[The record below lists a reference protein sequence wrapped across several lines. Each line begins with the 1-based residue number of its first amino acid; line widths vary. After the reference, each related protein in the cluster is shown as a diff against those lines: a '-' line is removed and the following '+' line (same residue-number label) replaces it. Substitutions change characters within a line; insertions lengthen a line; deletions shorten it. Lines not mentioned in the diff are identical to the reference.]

1 MAVVEYKL
9 ERELLTGV
17 LTIPSFIK
25 NGGQMPSPVDDTLVG
40 WTYSDKEVKYALPS
54 TARVLTRQM
63 FIDRQLSHA
72 ASEIDTTELITQS
85 TNWYDS
91 FVTEN
96 VANLTLDIADVKKQR
111 IQEAFSVLENKL
123 NNAVVTVEIASSGNQ
138 EPFGCDSTTQNN
150 IIGINA
156 AIAVGVSV
164 PNPMYWTPKG
174 STTPVAVTHQELAD
188 IGSALLNK
196 KNDLYQV
203 YFVHKANINNCSTL
217 DEVYKYD
224 YSLNY

>member
-9 ERELLTGV
+9 EREIVTGV
-17 LTIPSFIK
+17 LTTPSFIK
-25 NGGQMPSPVDDTLVG
+25 NGGQMFSPIDETLVG
-40 WTYSDKEVKYALPS
+40 WTYNEKEVKYALPS

-63 FIDRQLSHA
+63 FIDRHLTIF
-72 ASEIDTTELITQS
+72 SESDPEEVTAQA
-85 TNWYDS
+85 TNWYDT

-96 VANLTLDIADVKKQR
+96 VEKLTADLADVKKQR

-123 NNAVVTVEIASSGNQ
+123 NNAVVTVEIASSGNE

-203 YFVHKANINNCSTL
+203 YFVHKANINNCTTL

>member
-9 ERELLTGV
+9 EREIVTGV
-17 LTIPSFIK
+17 LTTPSFIK
-25 NGGQMPSPVDDTLVG
+25 NGGQMFSPSDDSLVG

-63 FIDRQLSHA
+63 FIDRHFTIFPESDP
-72 ASEIDTTELITQS
+72 EEVTTQA

-91 FVTEN
+91 FVSEN

-111 IQEAFSVLENKL
+111 IQEAFSVLESKL
-123 NNAVVTVEIASSGNQ
+123 NSAVVNVEIASSGNE

-196 KNDLYQV
+196 KNDYYQV
-203 YFVHKANINNCSTL
+203 YFVHKANINNCTTL

>member
-9 ERELLTGV
+9 EREIVTGV
-17 LTIPSFIK
+17 LTTPSFIK
-25 NGGQMPSPVDDTLVG
+25 NGGQMFSPINDSIIG

-54 TARVLTRQM
+54 TAKVLTKQM
-63 FIDRQLSHA
+63 FIDRHLAIFAESDPEEVTTN
-72 ASEIDTTELITQS
+72 AS
-85 TNWYDS
+85 NWYDA

-96 VANLTLDIADVKKQR
+96 VEKSDIDLAYAKKLR
-111 IQEAFSVLENKL
+111 IQEAFSVLEDKL
-123 NNAVVTVEIASSGNQ
+123 ANVVVNVEIASSGNE
-138 EPFGCDSTTQNN
+138 EPFGCDNTTQNN

-156 AIAVGVSV
+156 AIAVGVSI

-196 KNDLYQV
+196 KNDFYQV
-203 YFVHKANINNCSTL
+203 YFTHKANINNIANL
-217 DEVYKYD
+217 VDLYKYD
-224 YSLNY
+224 YSTGY

>member
-9 ERELLTGV
+9 EREIVTGV
-17 LTIPSFIK
+17 LTTPSFIK
-25 NGGQMPSPVDDTLVG
+25 NGGQMFSPIDETLIG
-40 WTYSDKEVKYALPS
+40 WTYNEKEVKYALPS

-63 FIDRQLSHA
+63 FIDRHLTIF
-72 ASEIDTTELITQS
+72 SESDPEEVTAQA
-85 TNWYDS
+85 TNWYDT

-96 VANLTLDIADVKKQR
+96 VEKLTADLADVKKQR

-123 NNAVVTVEIASSGNQ
+123 NSAVVTVEIASSGNE

-203 YFVHKANINNCSTL
+203 YFVHKANINNCTTL
-217 DEVYKYD
+217 VEVYKYD

>member
-9 ERELLTGV
+9 EREIVTGV
-17 LTIPSFIK
+17 LTTPSFIK
-25 NGGQMPSPVDDTLVG
+25 NGGQMFSPIDETLIG
-40 WTYSDKEVKYALPS
+40 WTYNEKEVKYALPS

-63 FIDRQLSHA
+63 FIDRHLTIF
-72 ASEIDTTELITQS
+72 SESDPEEVTAQA
-85 TNWYDS
+85 TNWYDT

-96 VANLTLDIADVKKQR
+96 VEKLTADLADVKKQR
-111 IQEAFSVLENKL
+111 IQEAFSVLESKL
-123 NNAVVTVEIASSGNQ
+123 NNAVVNVEIASSGNE

-203 YFVHKANINNCSTL
+203 YFVHKANINNCTTL